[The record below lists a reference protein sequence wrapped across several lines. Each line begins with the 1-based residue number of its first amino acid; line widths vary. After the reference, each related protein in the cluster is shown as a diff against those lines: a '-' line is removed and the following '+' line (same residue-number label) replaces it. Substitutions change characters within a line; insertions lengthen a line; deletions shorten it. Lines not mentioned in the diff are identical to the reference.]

1 MDSKTALLIGATG
14 LVGGH
19 CLRFLLEGDYY
30 DRVVVLAR
38 RKLPLD
44 HEKLE
49 QHVIDFDSLA
59 RNADLVKADDI
70 YCCLGTT
77 RKKAVSDEAYYRV
90 DFTYPFEIARL
101 GRANGAEHYA
111 IVTAI
116 GASPHSRFLYNRTK
130 GEIEK
135 AVSRLGFQGVYL
147 FRPSLL
153 VGERNEE
160 RKWEERELMIG
171 SKLSFLLVGPMKRF
185 RPIGAQAVAFAMVRT
200 TRQGRPGIH
209 IIESEEIR
217 EIYKKVGNR

>member
-1 MDSKTALLIGATG
+1 MDSKTALLVGATG

-19 CLRFLLEGDYY
+19 CLRFLLEDDYY
-30 DRVVVLAR
+30 GKVVVLAR

-49 QHVIDFDSLA
+49 QQVIDFDSLA
-59 RNADLVKADDI
+59 QKADLIKADDI

-101 GRANGAEHYA
+101 GRANGAERYA

-135 AVSRLGFQGVYL
+135 AVSRLGFPGVYL

-153 VGERNEE
+153 VGERGEE

-171 SKLSFLLVGPMKRF
+171 NKLSFLLVGPMKRF
-185 RPIGAQAVAFAMVRT
+185 RPIEAQAVAFAMVQT
-200 TRQGRPGIH
+200 TRQGRPGVH

-217 EIYKKVGNR
+217 EMYQKAGNK